1 MNNFILA
8 ICSAIVYALTQYIEK
23 KFVKKETF
31 EPRIALKS
39 TALVFVSV
47 MCGMF
52 LYEQLDLD
60 AIADNTGSV
69 VESMKGSSSAAQ
81 VFTDNPSF

>member
-23 KFVKKETF
+23 KIVKKETF

-60 AIADNTGSV
+60 AIADTTGSV